1 MGSHM
6 TYRILL
12 AAVLSAAILNGCT
25 TAAVTGAVGGAA
37 TIHDRRTTGAVMDDS
52 QIELEAIAI
61 MNDHPEIDEVT
72 QISPISHNRRL
83 LLIGQASNMDAARR
97 YAKLVAA
104 IPNVRAVFNEVEQ
117 GAHASFGDRASDA
130 YMTTKVKLSLTGMDI
145 EGFDITRVNVS
156 TYLDRVYLMGL
167 VTRKEAAAVTDRVR
181 GISGVKK
188 VIDIFEYIDG

>member
-1 MGSHM
+1 M
-6 TYRILL
+6 IL
-12 AAVLSAAILNGCT
+12 AALLSATILTGCT
-25 TAAVTGAVGGAA
+25 TVAVTGAVGGAA

-52 QIELEAIAI
+52 QIELEAIGI
-61 MNDHPEIDEVT
+61 MNDHPEIDEVA
-72 QISPISHNRRL
+72 QISP
-83 LLIGQASNMDAARR
+83 GQASNMEAARR

-117 GAHASFGDRASDA
+117 GAHASFGDRTSDA

-156 TYLDRVYLMGL
+156 TFLDRVYLMGL
-167 VTRKEAAAVTDRVR
+167 VTRREAAAVTDRVR

-188 VIDIFEYIDG
+188 VIDIFEYIDR